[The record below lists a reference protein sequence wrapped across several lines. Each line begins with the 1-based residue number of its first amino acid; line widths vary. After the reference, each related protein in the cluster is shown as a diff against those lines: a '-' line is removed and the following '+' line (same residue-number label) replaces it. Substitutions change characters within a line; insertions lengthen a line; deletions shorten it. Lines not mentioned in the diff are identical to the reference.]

1 MRAILQLKPLLTIH
15 LNAKSQSSLKNKI
28 TLKNK
33 LNHARIILEFIPSLI
48 YFLIQKVSVLK
59 HLAPL
64 IHIPFKALWLGTA
77 LSMFLSLNLNAE
89 ENPTKTE
96 PKSAKGVKN
105 KPKSPVTKVMM
116 TNCDNIKDFNAKQK
130 EVLKAAYQFG
140 SKENLG
146 YEMAGIAWKESCAGT
161 YKINFSD
168 PSAGIYHAYIPSV
181 LKSYGHNNSPFLRNV
196 MGELLIKD
204 DAFASEV
211 ALKELL
217 YWKTR
222 YHDNLKDMIKS
233 YNKGSRW
240 EKNEKANADAEK
252 YYEEIQDKIRRLKE
266 SKIFDSQSSN
276 DQELQ
281 KSANSNLDLDPI
293 GNAMPQTLAKTE
305 TKETQIEETQTQKSQ
320 EMKEAASEQAIKKPL
335 EKEKDKPMY
344 FAQINSSADFAPAK
358 KSPKKPAKASPKR
371 SSKNNISVKN
381 NTKTASKS
389 KEVCKN
395 CSPGQRNA
403 ILANH
408 ITLMQE
414 L

>member
-1 MRAILQLKPLLTIH
+1 M
-15 LNAKSQSSLKNKI
+15 
-28 TLKNK
+28 
-33 LNHARIILEFIPSLI
+33 
-48 YFLIQKVSVLK
+48 K

-77 LSMFLSLNLNAE
+77 LSTFLSLNLNAE

-146 YEMAGIAWKESCAGT
+146 YEMAGIAWKESCAGV

-217 YWKTR
+217 YWKTH

-252 YYEEIQDKIRRLKE
+252 YYEEIQDRIRRLKE

-305 TKETQIEETQTQKSQ
+305 TKETQIEENQTQKSQ
-320 EMKEAASEQAIKKPL
+320 EMKEATSEQITNKP
-335 EKEKDKPMY
+335 EKAKDKPMY
-344 FAQINSSADFAPAK
+344 FAQINNADFAPAK

>member
-1 MRAILQLKPLLTIH
+1 M
-15 LNAKSQSSLKNKI
+15 
-28 TLKNK
+28 
-33 LNHARIILEFIPSLI
+33 
-48 YFLIQKVSVLK
+48 K
-59 HLAPL
+59 HLTPL
-64 IHIPFKALWLGTA
+64 THTLFKALWLGAA
-77 LSMFLSLNLNAE
+77 LSTSLSLVAAE
-89 ENPTKTE
+89 SPTKTE
-96 PKSAKGVKN
+96 PKPAKGVKN

-116 TNCDNIKDFNAKQK
+116 TNCDNLKDFNTKQK

-146 YEMAGIAWKESCAGT
+146 YEMAGIAWKESCAGV

-168 PSAGIYHAYIPSV
+168 PSAGVYHSYIPSV
-181 LKSYGHNNSPFLRNV
+181 LKSYGHNDSPFLRNV

-240 EKNEKANADAEK
+240 EKNEKSNADAEK
-252 YYEEIQDKIRRLKE
+252 YYEEIQDRIRRLKE

-293 GNAMPQTLAKTE
+293 GNAMPQTLAAQKS
-305 TKETQIEETQTQKSQ
+305 QIEKSQTEETQAEKPR
-320 EMKEAASEQAIKKPL
+320 EMKETTSEQTTNKP
-335 EKEKDKPMY
+335 EKAKDKPMY
-344 FAQINSSADFAPAK
+344 FAQINSADFTPAK
-358 KSPKKPAKASPKR
+358 KRSQKPAKASQKR
-371 SSKNNISVKN
+371 SFKNNIKNNVKN

>member
-1 MRAILQLKPLLTIH
+1 M
-15 LNAKSQSSLKNKI
+15 
-28 TLKNK
+28 
-33 LNHARIILEFIPSLI
+33 
-48 YFLIQKVSVLK
+48 K
-59 HLAPL
+59 HLTPL
-64 IHIPFKALWLGTA
+64 THTIFKALFLGTA
-77 LSMFLSLNLNAE
+77 LSASLSLAATE
-89 ENPTKTE
+89 SPTKTE
-96 PKSAKGVKN
+96 PKPAKGVKN
-105 KPKSPVTKVMM
+105 KPKSPVTKIMM
-116 TNCDNIKDFNAKQK
+116 TNCDNLKDFNAKQK

-146 YEMAGIAWKESCAGT
+146 YEMAGIAWKESCAGV

-168 PSAGIYHAYIPSV
+168 PSAGVYHSYIPSV

-240 EKNEKANADAEK
+240 ERSEKSNAEAEK
-252 YYEEIQDKIRRLKE
+252 YYEEIQDRIRRLKE
-266 SKIFDSQSSN
+266 SKIFDSQSSS

-293 GNAMPQTLAKTE
+293 GNAMPQTLVAQKSQIE
-305 TKETQIEETQTQKSQ
+305 KSQIEETQAEKPQ
-320 EMKEAASEQAIKKPL
+320 EMKETTSKQITNKP

-344 FAQINSSADFAPAK
+344 LAQINNADFAPAK

-371 SSKNNISVKN
+371 SSKNNKNNVKS
-381 NTKTASKS
+381 NTKTASKRQ
-389 KEVCKN
+389 EVCKN

>member
-1 MRAILQLKPLLTIH
+1 M
-15 LNAKSQSSLKNKI
+15 
-28 TLKNK
+28 
-33 LNHARIILEFIPSLI
+33 
-48 YFLIQKVSVLK
+48 SVLK

-64 IHIPFKALWLGTA
+64 IHIPFKALWLGAA
-77 LSMFLSLNLNAE
+77 LSASLSLVAA

-96 PKSAKGVKN
+96 PKPAKGVKN

-116 TNCDNIKDFNAKQK
+116 TNCDNLKDFNAKQK

-305 TKETQIEETQTQKSQ
+305 TKETQIEESQTQKPQ
-320 EMKEAASEQAIKKPL
+320 EMKEAASERAINKPL

-344 FAQINSSADFAPAK
+344 FDQINNADFAPAK

-371 SSKNNISVKN
+371 SPKNNMKNNKSNAKTTSKN
-381 NTKTASKS
+381 

>member
-1 MRAILQLKPLLTIH
+1 M
-15 LNAKSQSSLKNKI
+15 
-28 TLKNK
+28 
-33 LNHARIILEFIPSLI
+33 
-48 YFLIQKVSVLK
+48 K
-59 HLAPL
+59 HLTPL
-64 IHIPFKALWLGTA
+64 THTLFKALWLGAA
-77 LSMFLSLNLNAE
+77 LSASLSLVAAE
-89 ENPTKTE
+89 SPTKTE
-96 PKSAKGVKN
+96 PKPAKGVKN

-116 TNCDNIKDFNAKQK
+116 TNCDNLKDFNAKQK

-146 YEMAGIAWKESCAGT
+146 YEMAGIAWKESCAGV

-168 PSAGIYHAYIPSV
+168 PSAGVYHSYIPSV
-181 LKSYGHNNSPFLRNV
+181 LKSYGHNDSPFLRNV

-240 EKNEKANADAEK
+240 EKNEKSNADAEK

-293 GNAMPQTLAKTE
+293 GNAMPQTLAAQKS
-305 TKETQIEETQTQKSQ
+305 QIEKSQTEKTQAEKPQ
-320 EMKEAASEQAIKKPL
+320 EMKEATSEQTTNKP
-335 EKEKDKPMY
+335 EKAKKPMY
-344 FAQINSSADFAPAK
+344 LAQINSADFTPAK

-371 SSKNNISVKN
+371 FSKNNISVKN
-381 NTKTASKS
+381 NTKTASKNS
-389 KEVCKN
+389 KNKEVCKN

>member
-1 MRAILQLKPLLTIH
+1 MTPLTH
-15 LNAKSQSSLKNKI
+15 
-28 TLKNK
+28 TL
-33 LNHARIILEFIPSLI
+33 
-48 YFLIQKVSVLK
+48 
-59 HLAPL
+59 
-64 IHIPFKALWLGTA
+64 FKALWLGAA
-77 LSMFLSLNLNAE
+77 LSTSLSLAATE
-89 ENPTKTE
+89 SPTKTE

-116 TNCDNIKDFNAKQK
+116 TNCDNLKDFNAKQK

-146 YEMAGIAWKESCAGT
+146 YEMAGIAWKESCAGV

-168 PSAGIYHAYIPSV
+168 PSAGVYHSYIPSV
-181 LKSYGHNNSPFLRNV
+181 LKSYGHNDSPFLRNV

-240 EKNEKANADAEK
+240 EKNEKSNADAEK
-252 YYEEIQDKIRRLKE
+252 YYEEIQDRIRRLKE

-293 GNAMPQTLAKTE
+293 GNAMPQTLAAQKS
-305 TKETQIEETQTQKSQ
+305 QIEKSQTEETQAEKSQ
-320 EMKEAASEQAIKKPL
+320 EMKEATSEQITSKP
-335 EKEKDKPMY
+335 EKAKDKPMY
-344 FAQINSSADFAPAK
+344 LAQINSSDFTPAK

-371 SSKNNISVKN
+371 SSKNNIKNNVKN
-381 NTKTASKS
+381 NTKTASKNS
-389 KEVCKN
+389 KKQEVCKN

>member
-1 MRAILQLKPLLTIH
+1 M
-15 LNAKSQSSLKNKI
+15 
-28 TLKNK
+28 
-33 LNHARIILEFIPSLI
+33 
-48 YFLIQKVSVLK
+48 K
-59 HLAPL
+59 HLTPL
-64 IHIPFKALWLGTA
+64 THTIFKALFLGTA
-77 LSMFLSLNLNAE
+77 LSASLSLAATE
-89 ENPTKTE
+89 SPTKTE

-146 YEMAGIAWKESCAGT
+146 YEMAGIAWKESCAGV

-168 PSAGIYHAYIPSV
+168 PSAGVYHSYIPSV
-181 LKSYGHNNSPFLRNV
+181 LKSYGHNDSPFLRNV
-196 MGELLIKD
+196 MGELLIKN

-240 EKNEKANADAEK
+240 ERSEKSNAEAEK
-252 YYEEIQDKIRRLKE
+252 YYEEIQDRIRRLKE

-293 GNAMPQTLAKTE
+293 GNAMPQTLIA
-305 TKETQIEETQTQKSQ
+305 KETQTEKTQTEKTQTEQTQAEKSQ
-320 EMKEAASEQAIKKPL
+320 EMKETTSEQTTSKP
-335 EKEKDKPMY
+335 EKAKDKPMY
-344 FAQINSSADFAPAK
+344 LAQINNADFTPAK
-358 KSPKKPAKASPKR
+358 KSPKKPAKVSQKR
-371 SSKNNISVKN
+371 PKNNKN
-381 NTKTASKS
+381 NAKSSTKTASK
-389 KEVCKN
+389 KQEVCKN

>member
-1 MRAILQLKPLLTIH
+1 M
-15 LNAKSQSSLKNKI
+15 
-28 TLKNK
+28 
-33 LNHARIILEFIPSLI
+33 
-48 YFLIQKVSVLK
+48 K

-77 LSMFLSLNLNAE
+77 LSTFLSLNLNAE

-146 YEMAGIAWKESCAGT
+146 YEMAGIAWKESCAGV

-252 YYEEIQDKIRRLKE
+252 YYEEIQDRIRRLKE

-293 GNAMPQTLAKTE
+293 GNAMPQTLAQTE
-305 TKETQIEETQTQKSQ
+305 TKETQIEENQTQKSQ
-320 EMKEAASEQAIKKPL
+320 EMKEATSEQITNKP
-335 EKEKDKPMY
+335 EKAKDKPMY
-344 FAQINSSADFAPAK
+344 FAQINNADFAPAK
-358 KSPKKPAKASPKR
+358 KSPKKPAKASPKC

>member
-1 MRAILQLKPLLTIH
+1 M
-15 LNAKSQSSLKNKI
+15 
-28 TLKNK
+28 
-33 LNHARIILEFIPSLI
+33 
-48 YFLIQKVSVLK
+48 K
-59 HLAPL
+59 HLTPL
-64 IHIPFKALWLGTA
+64 THTLFKALWLGTV
-77 LSMFLSLNLNAE
+77 LSASLSLVAAE
-89 ENPTKTE
+89 SPTKTE
-96 PKSAKGVKN
+96 PKPAKGVKN

-116 TNCDNIKDFNAKQK
+116 TNCDNLKDFNAKQK

-146 YEMAGIAWKESCAGT
+146 YEMAGIAWKESCAGV

-168 PSAGIYHAYIPSV
+168 PSAGVYHSYIPSV
-181 LKSYGHNNSPFLRNV
+181 LKSYGHNDSPFLRNV

-204 DAFASEV
+204 DAFASQV

-240 EKNEKANADAEK
+240 EKNEKSNADAEK
-252 YYEEIQDKIRRLKE
+252 YYEEIQDRIRRLKE

-293 GNAMPQTLAKTE
+293 GNAMPQTLATQKSQIE
-305 TKETQIEETQTQKSQ
+305 KSQIEETQAEKPQ
-320 EMKEAASEQAIKKPL
+320 EMKETTSEQTKSKP
-335 EKEKDKPMY
+335 EKAKDKPMY
-344 FAQINSSADFAPAK
+344 FAQINSADFTPAK
-358 KSPKKPAKASPKR
+358 KSPKKPAKASPKH
-371 SSKNNISVKN
+371 SSKNNIN
-381 NTKTASKS
+381 NTKSHTKTASKNS
-389 KEVCKN
+389 KNKEVCKN

-403 ILANH
+403 ILANR

>member
-1 MRAILQLKPLLTIH
+1 M
-15 LNAKSQSSLKNKI
+15 
-28 TLKNK
+28 
-33 LNHARIILEFIPSLI
+33 
-48 YFLIQKVSVLK
+48 K
-59 HLAPL
+59 HLTPL
-64 IHIPFKALWLGTA
+64 THTIFKALFLGTA
-77 LSMFLSLNLNAE
+77 LSASLSLVATE
-89 ENPTKTE
+89 SPTKTE

-116 TNCDNIKDFNAKQK
+116 TNCDNLKDFNAKQK

-146 YEMAGIAWKESCAGT
+146 YEMAGIAWKESCAGV

-168 PSAGIYHAYIPSV
+168 PSAGVYHSYIPSV

-240 EKNEKANADAEK
+240 ERSEKSNAEAEK
-252 YYEEIQDKIRRLKE
+252 YYEEIQDRIRRLKE

-305 TKETQIEETQTQKSQ
+305 AKETQTEQTQAEKSQ
-320 EMKEAASEQAIKKPL
+320 EMKEATSEQTTSKP
-335 EKEKDKPMY
+335 EKAKDKPMY
-344 FAQINSSADFAPAK
+344 LAQINNADFTPAK
-358 KSPKKPAKASPKR
+358 KSPKKPAKVSQKSPKKPAKVSQKR
-371 SSKNNISVKN
+371 PKNNKN
-381 NTKTASKS
+381 NVKSSTKTASK
-389 KEVCKN
+389 KQEVCKN

>member
-1 MRAILQLKPLLTIH
+1 M
-15 LNAKSQSSLKNKI
+15 
-28 TLKNK
+28 
-33 LNHARIILEFIPSLI
+33 
-48 YFLIQKVSVLK
+48 K
-59 HLAPL
+59 HLTPL
-64 IHIPFKALWLGTA
+64 THTLFKALWLGAA
-77 LSMFLSLNLNAE
+77 LNASLSLVAAE
-89 ENPTKTE
+89 SPTKTE
-96 PKSAKGVKN
+96 PKPAKGVKN

-116 TNCDNIKDFNAKQK
+116 TNCDNLKDFNAKQK

-146 YEMAGIAWKESCAGT
+146 YEMAGIAWKESCAGV

-168 PSAGIYHAYIPSV
+168 PSAGVYHSYIPSV
-181 LKSYGHNNSPFLRNV
+181 LKSYGHNDSPFLRNV

-240 EKNEKANADAEK
+240 EKNEKSNADAEK
-252 YYEEIQDKIRRLKE
+252 YYEEIQDRIRRLKE

-293 GNAMPQTLAKTE
+293 GNAMPQALAA
-305 TKETQIEETQTQKSQ
+305 KETQTEQTQAEKSQ
-320 EMKEAASEQAIKKPL
+320 EMKEATSGQTKSKP
-335 EKEKDKPMY
+335 EKAKDKPMY
-344 FAQINSSADFAPAK
+344 LAQINSADFTPAK
-358 KSPKKPAKASPKR
+358 KSPKKPAKVSQKR
-371 SSKNNISVKN
+371 SFKNNVKNNTKN
-381 NTKTASKS
+381 NTKTASK
-389 KEVCKN
+389 KQEVCKN

-403 ILANH
+403 ILANR

>member
-1 MRAILQLKPLLTIH
+1 M
-15 LNAKSQSSLKNKI
+15 
-28 TLKNK
+28 
-33 LNHARIILEFIPSLI
+33 
-48 YFLIQKVSVLK
+48 K

-77 LSMFLSLNLNAE
+77 LSAFLSLNLNAE
-89 ENPTKTE
+89 ESPTKTE
-96 PKSAKGVKN
+96 PRPAKGVKN

-116 TNCDNIKDFNAKQK
+116 TNCDNLKDFNAKQK

-146 YEMAGIAWKESCAGT
+146 YEMAGIAWKESCAGV

-168 PSAGIYHAYIPSV
+168 PSAGVYHSYIPSV
-181 LKSYGHNNSPFLRNV
+181 LKSYGHNDSPFLRNV

-211 ALKELL
+211 ALKELI

-240 EKNEKANADAEK
+240 EKNEKSNADAEK
-252 YYEEIQDKIRRLKE
+252 YYEEIQDRIRRLKE

-293 GNAMPQTLAKTE
+293 GNAMPQTLAAQKS
-305 TKETQIEETQTQKSQ
+305 QIEKSQTEQTQAEKSQ
-320 EMKEAASEQAIKKPL
+320 EMKEATSEQITNKP
-335 EKEKDKPMY
+335 EKAKDKPMY
-344 FAQINSSADFAPAK
+344 FAQINSSDFTPAK
-358 KSPKKPAKASPKR
+358 KSPKKPAKVSPKR
-371 SSKNNISVKN
+371 SSKNNTKSHA
-381 NTKTASKS
+381 KTASKNS
-389 KEVCKN
+389 KKQEVCKN

>member
-1 MRAILQLKPLLTIH
+1 M
-15 LNAKSQSSLKNKI
+15 
-28 TLKNK
+28 
-33 LNHARIILEFIPSLI
+33 
-48 YFLIQKVSVLK
+48 K
-59 HLAPL
+59 HLTPL
-64 IHIPFKALWLGTA
+64 THTIFKALLLGTA
-77 LSMFLSLNLNAE
+77 LNASLSLAATE
-89 ENPTKTE
+89 SPTKTE
-96 PKSAKGVKN
+96 PKPAKGVKN

-116 TNCDNIKDFNAKQK
+116 TNCDNLKDFNAKQK

-146 YEMAGIAWKESCAGT
+146 YEMAGIAWKESCAGV

-168 PSAGIYHAYIPSV
+168 PSAGVYHSYIPSV
-181 LKSYGHNNSPFLRNV
+181 LKSYGHNDSPFLRNV

-240 EKNEKANADAEK
+240 EKNEKSNADAEK
-252 YYEEIQDKIRRLKE
+252 YYEEIQDRIRRLKE

-293 GNAMPQTLAKTE
+293 GNAMPQTLATQKSQIE
-305 TKETQIEETQTQKSQ
+305 KSQIEETQAEKPQ
-320 EMKEAASEQAIKKPL
+320 EMKEATSEQTTNKP
-335 EKEKDKPMY
+335 EKAKDKPMY
-344 FAQINSSADFAPAK
+344 LAQINSADFTPAK
-358 KSPKKPAKASPKR
+358 KSPKKPAKVSQKR
-371 SSKNNISVKN
+371 SSKNNIKNNTKN
-381 NTKTASKS
+381 NTKTASK
-389 KEVCKN
+389 KQEVCKN

>member
-1 MRAILQLKPLLTIH
+1 M
-15 LNAKSQSSLKNKI
+15 
-28 TLKNK
+28 
-33 LNHARIILEFIPSLI
+33 
-48 YFLIQKVSVLK
+48 K
-59 HLAPL
+59 HLTPL
-64 IHIPFKALWLGTA
+64 THTIFKTLLLGTA
-77 LSMFLSLNLNAE
+77 LSASLNLVAAE
-89 ENPTKTE
+89 SP
-96 PKSAKGVKN
+96 AKGVKN

-130 EVLKAAYQFG
+130 EVLKFAYQFG

-146 YEMAGIAWKESCAGT
+146 YEMAGIAWKESCAGV

-168 PSAGIYHAYIPSV
+168 PSAGVYHSYIPSV
-181 LKSYGHNNSPFLRNV
+181 LKSYGHNDSPFLRNV

-240 EKNEKANADAEK
+240 EKNEKSNADAEK
-252 YYEEIQDKIRRLKE
+252 YYEEIQDRIRRLKE

-293 GNAMPQTLAKTE
+293 GNTMPQTLIA
-305 TKETQIEETQTQKSQ
+305 KETQTEETQAEKSQ
-320 EMKEAASEQAIKKPL
+320 EMKEATNEQTKSKP
-335 EKEKDKPMY
+335 EKAKDKPMY
-344 FAQINSSADFAPAK
+344 LAQTNSTDFTPAK
-358 KSPKKPAKASPKR
+358 KSPKKPAKVSQKR
-371 SSKNNISVKN
+371 SFKNNIKNNVKN
-381 NTKTASKS
+381 STKTASK
-389 KEVCKN
+389 KQEVCKN

-403 ILANH
+403 ILANR

>member
-1 MRAILQLKPLLTIH
+1 M
-15 LNAKSQSSLKNKI
+15 
-28 TLKNK
+28 
-33 LNHARIILEFIPSLI
+33 
-48 YFLIQKVSVLK
+48 K
-59 HLAPL
+59 HLTPL
-64 IHIPFKALWLGTA
+64 THTLFKALFLGTA
-77 LSMFLSLNLNAE
+77 LSASLSLAATE
-89 ENPTKTE
+89 SPTKTE
-96 PKSAKGVKN
+96 PKPAKGVKN

-146 YEMAGIAWKESCAGT
+146 YEMAGIAWKESCAGV

-168 PSAGIYHAYIPSV
+168 PSAGVYHSYIPSV
-181 LKSYGHNNSPFLRNV
+181 LKSYGHNDSPFLRNV

-240 EKNEKANADAEK
+240 EKNEKSNADAEK
-252 YYEEIQDKIRRLKE
+252 YYEEIQDRIRRLKE
-266 SKIFDSQSSN
+266 SKIFDSYSN
-276 DQELQ
+276 NEEALQ

-293 GNAMPQTLAKTE
+293 GNAMPQALIAKE
-305 TKETQIEETQTQKSQ
+305 TKIEETQAEKPQ
-320 EMKEAASEQAIKKPL
+320 EMKEATSEQITNKP
-335 EKEKDKPMY
+335 EKAKDKPMY
-344 FAQINSSADFAPAK
+344 FAQINSADFTPAK
-358 KSPKKPAKASPKR
+358 KSPKKPARVSPKH
-371 SSKNNISVKN
+371 SSKNNIN
-381 NTKTASKS
+381 NTKSHTKTASKNS
-389 KEVCKN
+389 KNKEVCKN

>member
-1 MRAILQLKPLLTIH
+1 M
-15 LNAKSQSSLKNKI
+15 
-28 TLKNK
+28 
-33 LNHARIILEFIPSLI
+33 
-48 YFLIQKVSVLK
+48 K
-59 HLAPL
+59 HLTPL
-64 IHIPFKALWLGTA
+64 THTIFKALWLGTA
-77 LSMFLSLNLNAE
+77 LSTSLSLAATE
-89 ENPTKTE
+89 SPTKTE
-96 PKSAKGVKN
+96 PKPAKGVKN

-146 YEMAGIAWKESCAGT
+146 YEMAGIAWKESCAGV

-181 LKSYGHNNSPFLRNV
+181 LKSYGHNDSPFLRNV

-240 EKNEKANADAEK
+240 EKNEKSNADAEK
-252 YYEEIQDKIRRLKE
+252 YYEEIQDRIRRLKE

-293 GNAMPQTLAKTE
+293 GNAMPQTLAAQKSQIE
-305 TKETQIEETQTQKSQ
+305 KSQIEETQAEKSQ
-320 EMKEAASEQAIKKPL
+320 EVKEVTSEQTTSKP
-335 EKEKDKPMY
+335 EKAKDKPMY
-344 FAQINSSADFAPAK
+344 LAQINSTDFTPAK
-358 KSPKKPAKASPKR
+358 KSPKKPAKVSQKR
-371 SSKNNISVKN
+371 TPKNNIKN
-381 NTKTASKS
+381 NIKNSTKTASK
-389 KEVCKN
+389 KQEVCKN

>member
-1 MRAILQLKPLLTIH
+1 M
-15 LNAKSQSSLKNKI
+15 
-28 TLKNK
+28 
-33 LNHARIILEFIPSLI
+33 
-48 YFLIQKVSVLK
+48 K
-59 HLAPL
+59 HLTPL
-64 IHIPFKALWLGTA
+64 THTIFKALLLGTA
-77 LSMFLSLNLNAE
+77 LSASLSLAAAE
-89 ENPTKTE
+89 SPTKTE
-96 PKSAKGVKN
+96 PKPAKGVKN

-146 YEMAGIAWKESCAGT
+146 YEMAGIAWKESCAGV

-168 PSAGIYHAYIPSV
+168 PSAGVYHSYIPSV
-181 LKSYGHNNSPFLRNV
+181 LKSYGHNDSPFLRNV

-204 DAFASEV
+204 DVFASEV

-240 EKNEKANADAEK
+240 EKNEKSNADAEK
-252 YYEEIQDKIRRLKE
+252 YYEEIQDRIRRLKE

-293 GNAMPQTLAKTE
+293 GNAMPQTLAQTE
-305 TKETQIEETQTQKSQ
+305 TKKTQIEETQAEKPQ
-320 EMKEAASEQAIKKPL
+320 EMKEATSEQTKSKP
-335 EKEKDKPMY
+335 EKAKDKPMY
-344 FAQINSSADFAPAK
+344 FAQINSADFTPAK

-381 NTKTASKS
+381 NTKTASK
-389 KEVCKN
+389 KQEVCKN

>member
-1 MRAILQLKPLLTIH
+1 M
-15 LNAKSQSSLKNKI
+15 
-28 TLKNK
+28 
-33 LNHARIILEFIPSLI
+33 
-48 YFLIQKVSVLK
+48 K
-59 HLAPL
+59 HLTPL
-64 IHIPFKALWLGTA
+64 THTIFKALLLGTA
-77 LSMFLSLNLNAE
+77 LSASLSLAATE
-89 ENPTKTE
+89 SPTKTE

-105 KPKSPVTKVMM
+105 KLKSPVTKVMM

-146 YEMAGIAWKESCAGT
+146 YEMAGIAWKESCAGV

-168 PSAGIYHAYIPSV
+168 PSAGVYHSYIPSV

-222 YHDNLKDMIKS
+222 YHDNLKNMIKS

-240 EKNEKANADAEK
+240 ERSEKSNTEAEK
-252 YYEEIQDKIRRLKE
+252 YYEEIQDRIRRLKE

-305 TKETQIEETQTQKSQ
+305 AKETQTEQTQTEKSQ
-320 EMKEAASEQAIKKPL
+320 EVKEATSEQTTSKP
-335 EKEKDKPMY
+335 EKAKDKPMY
-344 FAQINSSADFAPAK
+344 LAQTNSTDFTPAK
-358 KSPKKPAKASPKR
+358 KSPKKPAKVSQKRSPKNN
-371 SSKNNISVKN
+371 KNNIKSS
-381 NTKTASKS
+381 TKTASK
-389 KEVCKN
+389 KQEVCKN

>member
-1 MRAILQLKPLLTIH
+1 M
-15 LNAKSQSSLKNKI
+15 
-28 TLKNK
+28 
-33 LNHARIILEFIPSLI
+33 
-48 YFLIQKVSVLK
+48 K
-59 HLAPL
+59 HLTPL
-64 IHIPFKALWLGTA
+64 THTLFKALWLGAT
-77 LSMFLSLNLNAE
+77 LSTSLSLVAAE
-89 ENPTKTE
+89 SPTKTE
-96 PKSAKGVKN
+96 PKPAKGVKN

-116 TNCDNIKDFNAKQK
+116 TNCDNLKNFNAKQK

-146 YEMAGIAWKESCAGT
+146 YEMAGIAWKESCAGV

-168 PSAGIYHAYIPSV
+168 PSAGVYHSYIPSV
-181 LKSYGHNNSPFLRNV
+181 LKSYGHNDSPFLRNV

-240 EKNEKANADAEK
+240 EKNEKSNADAEK
-252 YYEEIQDKIRRLKE
+252 YYEEIQDRIRRLKE

-293 GNAMPQTLAKTE
+293 GNAMPQTLAAQKS
-305 TKETQIEETQTQKSQ
+305 QIEKSQTEKTQAEKSQ
-320 EMKEAASEQAIKKPL
+320 EMKETTSEQITNKP

-344 FAQINSSADFAPAK
+344 LAQINSADFTPAK
-358 KSPKKPAKASPKR
+358 KSPKKPAKANPKR

-381 NTKTASKS
+381 NTKTASK
-389 KEVCKN
+389 KQEVCKN

>member
-1 MRAILQLKPLLTIH
+1 M
-15 LNAKSQSSLKNKI
+15 
-28 TLKNK
+28 
-33 LNHARIILEFIPSLI
+33 
-48 YFLIQKVSVLK
+48 K
-59 HLAPL
+59 HLTPL
-64 IHIPFKALWLGTA
+64 THTIFKALWLGTV
-77 LSMFLSLNLNAE
+77 LSASLSLVAAE
-89 ENPTKTE
+89 SPTKTE
-96 PKSAKGVKN
+96 PKPAKGVKN

-116 TNCDNIKDFNAKQK
+116 TNCDNLKDFNAKQK

-146 YEMAGIAWKESCAGT
+146 YEMAGIAWKESCAGV

-168 PSAGIYHAYIPSV
+168 PSAGVYHSYIPSV
-181 LKSYGHNNSPFLRNV
+181 LKSYGHNDSPFLRNV

-240 EKNEKANADAEK
+240 ERSEKSNAEAEK

-293 GNAMPQTLAKTE
+293 GNAMPQTLAAQKSQIE
-305 TKETQIEETQTQKSQ
+305 KSQIEETQAEKPQ
-320 EMKEAASEQAIKKPL
+320 EMKEATSEQITNKP

-344 FAQINSSADFAPAK
+344 LAQINNADFTPAK
-358 KSPKKPAKASPKR
+358 KSPKKPAKVSPKR
-371 SSKNNISVKN
+371 PSKN
-381 NTKTASKS
+381 NTKSNAKTASKNS
-389 KEVCKN
+389 KNKEVCKN

>member
-1 MRAILQLKPLLTIH
+1 M
-15 LNAKSQSSLKNKI
+15 
-28 TLKNK
+28 
-33 LNHARIILEFIPSLI
+33 
-48 YFLIQKVSVLK
+48 K
-59 HLAPL
+59 HLTPL
-64 IHIPFKALWLGTA
+64 THTLFKALWLGVV
-77 LSMFLSLNLNAE
+77 LSASLSLVAA

-116 TNCDNIKDFNAKQK
+116 TNCDNLKDFNAKQK

-146 YEMAGIAWKESCAGT
+146 YEMAGIAWKESCAGV

-168 PSAGIYHAYIPSV
+168 PSAGVYHSYIPSV
-181 LKSYGHNNSPFLRNV
+181 LKSYGHNDSPFLRNV

-240 EKNEKANADAEK
+240 EKNEKSNADAEK
-252 YYEEIQDKIRRLKE
+252 YYEEIQDRIRRLKE

-293 GNAMPQTLAKTE
+293 GNAMPQTLAAQKS
-305 TKETQIEETQTQKSQ
+305 QIEKSQTEETQAEKPQ
-320 EMKEAASEQAIKKPL
+320 EMKKATSEQTANKP
-335 EKEKDKPMY
+335 EKAKDKPMY
-344 FAQINSSADFAPAK
+344 LAQINSADFTPAK
-358 KSPKKPAKASPKR
+358 KSPKKPAKVSPKH
-371 SSKNNISVKN
+371 SSKNNIN
-381 NTKTASKS
+381 NTKSHTKTASKNS
-389 KEVCKN
+389 KNKEVCKN

>member
-1 MRAILQLKPLLTIH
+1 M
-15 LNAKSQSSLKNKI
+15 
-28 TLKNK
+28 
-33 LNHARIILEFIPSLI
+33 
-48 YFLIQKVSVLK
+48 K
-59 HLAPL
+59 HLTPL
-64 IHIPFKALWLGTA
+64 THTIFKALWLGTA
-77 LSMFLSLNLNAE
+77 LSTSLSLAAAE
-89 ENPTKTE
+89 SPTKTE

-116 TNCDNIKDFNAKQK
+116 TNCDNLKDFNAKQK

-146 YEMAGIAWKESCAGT
+146 YEMAGIAWKESCAGV

-168 PSAGIYHAYIPSV
+168 PSAGVYHSYIPSV
-181 LKSYGHNNSPFLRNV
+181 LKSYGHNDSPFLRNV

-240 EKNEKANADAEK
+240 EKNEKSNADAEK
-252 YYEEIQDKIRRLKE
+252 YYEEIQDRIRRLKE

-293 GNAMPQTLAKTE
+293 GNAMPQTLAAQKS
-305 TKETQIEETQTQKSQ
+305 QIEKSQTEETQAEKSQ
-320 EMKEAASEQAIKKPL
+320 EMKEATSEQTANKP
-335 EKEKDKPMY
+335 EKAKDKPMY
-344 FAQINSSADFAPAK
+344 LAQINSTDFTPAK
-358 KSPKKPAKASPKR
+358 KSPKKPAKVSPKR
-371 SSKNNISVKN
+371 SSKNNTKSHA
-381 NTKTASKS
+381 KTASKS

>member
-1 MRAILQLKPLLTIH
+1 M
-15 LNAKSQSSLKNKI
+15 
-28 TLKNK
+28 
-33 LNHARIILEFIPSLI
+33 
-48 YFLIQKVSVLK
+48 K
-59 HLAPL
+59 HLTPL
-64 IHIPFKALWLGTA
+64 THTIFKALLLGTA
-77 LSMFLSLNLNAE
+77 LSASLSLAATE
-89 ENPTKTE
+89 SPTKTE

-146 YEMAGIAWKESCAGT
+146 YEMAGIAWKESCAGV

-168 PSAGIYHAYIPSV
+168 PSVGVYHSYIPSV

-240 EKNEKANADAEK
+240 ERSEKSNAEAEK
-252 YYEEIQDKIRRLKE
+252 YYEEIQDRIRRLKE

-305 TKETQIEETQTQKSQ
+305 AKETQTEQTQAEKSQ
-320 EMKEAASEQAIKKPL
+320 EMKEATSEQTTSKP

-344 FAQINSSADFAPAK
+344 FAQINSADFTPAK

-381 NTKTASKS
+381 NTKTASKNS
-389 KEVCKN
+389 KNKEVCKN

>member
-1 MRAILQLKPLLTIH
+1 M
-15 LNAKSQSSLKNKI
+15 
-28 TLKNK
+28 
-33 LNHARIILEFIPSLI
+33 
-48 YFLIQKVSVLK
+48 K
-59 HLAPL
+59 HLTPL
-64 IHIPFKALWLGTA
+64 THTLFKALWLGTV
-77 LSMFLSLNLNAE
+77 LSTSLSLVAAE
-89 ENPTKTE
+89 SPTKTE
-96 PKSAKGVKN
+96 PKPAKGVKN

-116 TNCDNIKDFNAKQK
+116 TNCDNLKDFNAKQK

-146 YEMAGIAWKESCAGT
+146 YEMAGIAWKESCAGV

-168 PSAGIYHAYIPSV
+168 PSAGVYHSYIPSV
-181 LKSYGHNNSPFLRNV
+181 LKSYGHNDSPFLRNV

-211 ALKELL
+211 ALKELI

-240 EKNEKANADAEK
+240 EKNEKSNADAEK
-252 YYEEIQDKIRRLKE
+252 YYEEIQDRIRRLKE

-293 GNAMPQTLAKTE
+293 GNAMPQTLAAQKS
-305 TKETQIEETQTQKSQ
+305 QIEKSQIEKSQTEKTQAEKPQ
-320 EMKEAASEQAIKKPL
+320 EMKETTSEQTANKP
-335 EKEKDKPMY
+335 EKAKDKPMY
-344 FAQINSSADFAPAK
+344 LAQISSADFTPAK
-358 KSPKKPAKASPKR
+358 KSPKKPAKVSPKR
-371 SSKNNISVKN
+371 SSKNNTKSHA
-381 NTKTASKS
+381 KTASKNS
-389 KEVCKN
+389 KNKEVCKN

>member
-1 MRAILQLKPLLTIH
+1 M
-15 LNAKSQSSLKNKI
+15 
-28 TLKNK
+28 
-33 LNHARIILEFIPSLI
+33 
-48 YFLIQKVSVLK
+48 K
-59 HLAPL
+59 HLTPL
-64 IHIPFKALWLGTA
+64 THTLFKALWLGTV
-77 LSMFLSLNLNAE
+77 LSASLSLAATE
-89 ENPTKTE
+89 SPTKTE
-96 PKSAKGVKN
+96 PKPAKGVKN
-105 KPKSPVTKVMM
+105 KSKSPVTKVMM
-116 TNCDNIKDFNAKQK
+116 TNCDNLKNFNAKQK

-146 YEMAGIAWKESCAGT
+146 YEMAGIAWKESCAGV

-168 PSAGIYHAYIPSV
+168 PSAGVYHSYIPSV
-181 LKSYGHNNSPFLRNV
+181 LKSYGHNDSPFLRNV

-240 EKNEKANADAEK
+240 EKNEKSNADAEK

-305 TKETQIEETQTQKSQ
+305 AKETQTEETQAEKSQ
-320 EMKEAASEQAIKKPL
+320 EMKEATSEQTANKP
-335 EKEKDKPMY
+335 EKAKDKPMY
-344 FAQINSSADFAPAK
+344 LAQINSADFTPAK

-371 SSKNNISVKN
+371 SSKNNIKNNVKS
-381 NTKTASKS
+381 NTKTASK
-389 KEVCKN
+389 KQEVCKN

>member
-1 MRAILQLKPLLTIH
+1 M
-15 LNAKSQSSLKNKI
+15 
-28 TLKNK
+28 
-33 LNHARIILEFIPSLI
+33 
-48 YFLIQKVSVLK
+48 K
-59 HLAPL
+59 HLTPL
-64 IHIPFKALWLGTA
+64 THTLFKALWLGTV
-77 LSMFLSLNLNAE
+77 LSASLSLAATE
-89 ENPTKTE
+89 SPTKTE

-181 LKSYGHNNSPFLRNV
+181 LKSYRHNNSPFLRNV

-240 EKNEKANADAEK
+240 EKNEKSNADAEK

-305 TKETQIEETQTQKSQ
+305 TKETQTEETQAEKPQ
-320 EMKEAASEQAIKKPL
+320 EMKEATSEQITNKP
-335 EKEKDKPMY
+335 EKAKDKPMY
-344 FAQINSSADFAPAK
+344 FAQINSADFTTAK

-371 SSKNNISVKN
+371 SSKNNIKNNVKS
-381 NTKTASKS
+381 NTKTASK
-389 KEVCKN
+389 KQEVCKN

>member
-1 MRAILQLKPLLTIH
+1 M
-15 LNAKSQSSLKNKI
+15 
-28 TLKNK
+28 
-33 LNHARIILEFIPSLI
+33 
-48 YFLIQKVSVLK
+48 K
-59 HLAPL
+59 HLTPL
-64 IHIPFKALWLGTA
+64 THTIFKALFLGTA
-77 LSMFLSLNLNAE
+77 LSASLRLAATQS
-89 ENPTKTE
+89 PTKTE

-146 YEMAGIAWKESCAGT
+146 YEMAGIAWKESCAGV

-168 PSAGIYHAYIPSV
+168 PSAGVYHSYIPSV

-240 EKNEKANADAEK
+240 ERSEKSNAEAEK
-252 YYEEIQDKIRRLKE
+252 YYEEIQDRIRRLKE

-305 TKETQIEETQTQKSQ
+305 AKETQTEQTQAEKSQ
-320 EMKEAASEQAIKKPL
+320 EMKEATSEQTKSKP
-335 EKEKDKPMY
+335 EKAKDKPMY
-344 FAQINSSADFAPAK
+344 LAQINSTDFIPTK
-358 KSPKKPAKASPKR
+358 KSPKKTAKVSPKR
-371 SSKNNISVKN
+371 SPKNNKN
-381 NTKTASKS
+381 NVKSSTKTASK
-389 KEVCKN
+389 KQEVCKN

>member
-1 MRAILQLKPLLTIH
+1 M
-15 LNAKSQSSLKNKI
+15 
-28 TLKNK
+28 
-33 LNHARIILEFIPSLI
+33 
-48 YFLIQKVSVLK
+48 K
-59 HLAPL
+59 HLTPL
-64 IHIPFKALWLGTA
+64 THTIFKALLLGTA
-77 LSMFLSLNLNAE
+77 LSASLSLAATE
-89 ENPTKTE
+89 SPTKTE
-96 PKSAKGVKN
+96 PKPAKGVKN

-146 YEMAGIAWKESCAGT
+146 YEMAGIAWKESCAGV

-168 PSAGIYHAYIPSV
+168 PSAGVYHSYIPSV
-181 LKSYGHNNSPFLRNV
+181 LKSYGHNDSPFLRNV

-240 EKNEKANADAEK
+240 ERSEKSNADAEK
-252 YYEEIQDKIRRLKE
+252 YYEEIQDRIRRLKE

-293 GNAMPQTLAKTE
+293 GNAMPQTLAAQKSQIE
-305 TKETQIEETQTQKSQ
+305 KSQIEETQAEKPQ
-320 EMKEAASEQAIKKPL
+320 EMKEAASEQTKSKP
-335 EKEKDKPMY
+335 EKAKDKPMY
-344 FAQINSSADFAPAK
+344 FAQISSADFTPAK
-358 KSPKKPAKASPKR
+358 KSPKKPSKASPKR
-371 SSKNNISVKN
+371 SSKNNINNVKSH
-381 NTKTASKS
+381 TKTASKS

>member
-1 MRAILQLKPLLTIH
+1 M
-15 LNAKSQSSLKNKI
+15 
-28 TLKNK
+28 
-33 LNHARIILEFIPSLI
+33 
-48 YFLIQKVSVLK
+48 K
-59 HLAPL
+59 HLTPL
-64 IHIPFKALWLGTA
+64 THTLFKALLLGTV
-77 LSMFLSLNLNAE
+77 LSASLSLVAAE
-89 ENPTKTE
+89 SPTKTE
-96 PKSAKGVKN
+96 PKPAKGVKN

-146 YEMAGIAWKESCAGT
+146 YEMAGIAWKESCAGV

-168 PSAGIYHAYIPSV
+168 PSAGVYHSYIPSV
-181 LKSYGHNNSPFLRNV
+181 LKSYGHNDSPFLRNV

-240 EKNEKANADAEK
+240 EKNEKSNADAEK
-252 YYEEIQDKIRRLKE
+252 YYEEIQDRIRRLKE

-293 GNAMPQTLAKTE
+293 GNAMPQALIAKE
-305 TKETQIEETQTQKSQ
+305 TKIEETQAEKSQ
-320 EMKEAASEQAIKKPL
+320 EMKEATSEQTKSKP
-335 EKEKDKPMY
+335 EKAKDKPMY
-344 FAQINSSADFAPAK
+344 LAQINSADFTPAK
-358 KSPKKPAKASPKR
+358 KSPKKPAKVSQKR
-371 SSKNNISVKN
+371 SSKNNIKN
-381 NTKTASKS
+381 NTKSHTKTASK
-389 KEVCKN
+389 KQEVCKN
-395 CSPGQRNA
+395 CSLGQKNA

>member
-1 MRAILQLKPLLTIH
+1 M
-15 LNAKSQSSLKNKI
+15 
-28 TLKNK
+28 
-33 LNHARIILEFIPSLI
+33 
-48 YFLIQKVSVLK
+48 K
-59 HLAPL
+59 HLTPL
-64 IHIPFKALWLGTA
+64 THTIFKALLLGAA
-77 LSMFLSLNLNAE
+77 LNASLSLVAAE
-89 ENPTKTE
+89 SPTKTE
-96 PKSAKGVKN
+96 PKPAKGVKN

-116 TNCDNIKDFNAKQK
+116 TNCDNLKDFNAKQK
-130 EVLKAAYQFG
+130 EVLKSAYQFG

-146 YEMAGIAWKESCAGT
+146 YEMAGIAWKESCAGV

-168 PSAGIYHAYIPSV
+168 PSAGVYHSYIPSV
-181 LKSYGHNNSPFLRNV
+181 LKSYGHNDSPFLRNV

-240 EKNEKANADAEK
+240 EKNEKSNADAEK
-252 YYEEIQDKIRRLKE
+252 YYEEIQDRIRRLKE
-266 SKIFDSQSSN
+266 SKIFDSQSGN

-305 TKETQIEETQTQKSQ
+305 TKETQIEETQAEKPR
-320 EMKEAASEQAIKKPL
+320 EMKEATSEQITNKP
-335 EKEKDKPMY
+335 EKVKDKPMY
-344 FAQINSSADFAPAK
+344 LAQINSADFTPAK
-358 KSPKKPAKASPKR
+358 KSPKKPARVSQKR

-381 NTKTASKS
+381 NTKTASKNS
-389 KEVCKN
+389 KNKEMCKN

>member
-1 MRAILQLKPLLTIH
+1 M
-15 LNAKSQSSLKNKI
+15 
-28 TLKNK
+28 
-33 LNHARIILEFIPSLI
+33 
-48 YFLIQKVSVLK
+48 K
-59 HLAPL
+59 HLTPL
-64 IHIPFKALWLGTA
+64 THTIFKALLLGTA
-77 LSMFLSLNLNAE
+77 LSTSLSLAATE
-89 ENPTKTE
+89 SPTKTE

-116 TNCDNIKDFNAKQK
+116 TNCDSIKDFNAKQK

-146 YEMAGIAWKESCAGT
+146 YEMAGIAWKESCAGV

-168 PSAGIYHAYIPSV
+168 PSAGVYHSYIPSV

-240 EKNEKANADAEK
+240 ERSEKSNAEAEK
-252 YYEEIQDKIRRLKE
+252 YYEEIQDRIRRLKE

-305 TKETQIEETQTQKSQ
+305 AKETQTEQTQAEKSQ
-320 EMKEAASEQAIKKPL
+320 EMKEATSEQTTSKP
-335 EKEKDKPMY
+335 EKAKDKLMY
-344 FAQINSSADFAPAK
+344 LAQINSTDFTPTK
-358 KSPKKPAKASPKR
+358 KSPKKTAKVSPKR
-371 SSKNNISVKN
+371 SPKNNKN
-381 NTKTASKS
+381 NVKSSTKTASK
-389 KEVCKN
+389 KQEVCKN

>member
-1 MRAILQLKPLLTIH
+1 M
-15 LNAKSQSSLKNKI
+15 
-28 TLKNK
+28 
-33 LNHARIILEFIPSLI
+33 
-48 YFLIQKVSVLK
+48 K
-59 HLAPL
+59 HLTPL
-64 IHIPFKALWLGTA
+64 THTLFKALWLGAT
-77 LSMFLSLNLNAE
+77 LSASLSLVAAE
-89 ENPTKTE
+89 SPTKTE
-96 PKSAKGVKN
+96 PKPAKGVKN

-116 TNCDNIKDFNAKQK
+116 TNCDNLKDFNAKQK

-146 YEMAGIAWKESCAGT
+146 YEMAGIAWKESCAGV

-168 PSAGIYHAYIPSV
+168 PSAGVYHSYIPSV
-181 LKSYGHNNSPFLRNV
+181 LKSYGHNDSPFLRNV

-240 EKNEKANADAEK
+240 EKNEKSNADAEK
-252 YYEEIQDKIRRLKE
+252 YYEEIQDRIRRLKE

-293 GNAMPQTLAKTE
+293 GNAMPQTLAAQKS
-305 TKETQIEETQTQKSQ
+305 QIEKSQTEETQAEKSQ
-320 EMKEAASEQAIKKPL
+320 EMKEATSEQTKSKP
-335 EKEKDKPMY
+335 EKAKDKPMY
-344 FAQINSSADFAPAK
+344 LAQINSADFTPAK
-358 KSPKKPAKASPKR
+358 KSPKKPAKVSPKR
-371 SSKNNISVKN
+371 SSKNNTKSHA
-381 NTKTASKS
+381 KTASKNS
-389 KEVCKN
+389 KNKEVCKN

>member
-1 MRAILQLKPLLTIH
+1 M
-15 LNAKSQSSLKNKI
+15 
-28 TLKNK
+28 
-33 LNHARIILEFIPSLI
+33 
-48 YFLIQKVSVLK
+48 K
-59 HLAPL
+59 HLTPL
-64 IHIPFKALWLGTA
+64 THTLFKALWLGAT
-77 LSMFLSLNLNAE
+77 LSASLSLAATE
-89 ENPTKTE
+89 SPTKTD
-96 PKSAKGVKN
+96 PKPAKGVKN

-116 TNCDNIKDFNAKQK
+116 TNCDNLKDFNAKQK

-146 YEMAGIAWKESCAGT
+146 YEMAGIAWKESCAGV

-168 PSAGIYHAYIPSV
+168 PSAGVYHSYIPSV
-181 LKSYGHNNSPFLRNV
+181 LKSYGHNDSPFLRNV

-240 EKNEKANADAEK
+240 EKNEKSNADAEK

-293 GNAMPQTLAKTE
+293 GNAMPQTLAAQKS
-305 TKETQIEETQTQKSQ
+305 QIEKSQTEETQAEKPQ
-320 EMKEAASEQAIKKPL
+320 EMKETTSEQITNKP
-335 EKEKDKPMY
+335 EKAKDKPMY
-344 FAQINSSADFAPAK
+344 LAQINSADFTPAK
-358 KSPKKPAKASPKR
+358 KSPKKPAKANPKR
-371 SSKNNISVKN
+371 FSKNNISVKN
-381 NTKTASKS
+381 NTKTASK
-389 KEVCKN
+389 KQEVCKN

>member
-1 MRAILQLKPLLTIH
+1 M
-15 LNAKSQSSLKNKI
+15 
-28 TLKNK
+28 
-33 LNHARIILEFIPSLI
+33 
-48 YFLIQKVSVLK
+48 K
-59 HLAPL
+59 HLTPL
-64 IHIPFKALWLGTA
+64 THTIFKALLLGTA
-77 LSMFLSLNLNAE
+77 LSASLSLAATE
-89 ENPTKTE
+89 SPTKTE

-146 YEMAGIAWKESCAGT
+146 YEMAGIAWKESCAGV

-168 PSAGIYHAYIPSV
+168 PSAGVYHSYIPSV
-181 LKSYGHNNSPFLRNV
+181 LKSYGHNDSPFLRNV

-240 EKNEKANADAEK
+240 ERNEKSNAEAEK
-252 YYEEIQDKIRRLKE
+252 YYEEIQDRIRRLKE

-305 TKETQIEETQTQKSQ
+305 TKESQIEETQTQKSQ

-344 FAQINSSADFAPAK
+344 FAQINSSDFTPAK

-371 SSKNNISVKN
+371 FSKNNISVKS
-381 NTKTASKS
+381 NTKTASK
-389 KEVCKN
+389 KQEVCKN

>member
-1 MRAILQLKPLLTIH
+1 M
-15 LNAKSQSSLKNKI
+15 
-28 TLKNK
+28 
-33 LNHARIILEFIPSLI
+33 
-48 YFLIQKVSVLK
+48 K
-59 HLAPL
+59 HLTPL
-64 IHIPFKALWLGTA
+64 IHIPFKALWLGVA
-77 LSMFLSLNLNAE
+77 LSTSLSLVAAE
-89 ENPTKTE
+89 SPTKTE
-96 PKSAKGVKN
+96 PKPAKGVKN

-116 TNCDNIKDFNAKQK
+116 TNCDNLKDFNAKQK

-146 YEMAGIAWKESCAGT
+146 YEMAGIAWKESCAGV

-168 PSAGIYHAYIPSV
+168 PSAGVYHSYIPSV
-181 LKSYGHNNSPFLRNV
+181 LKSYGHNDSPFLRNV

-240 EKNEKANADAEK
+240 EKNEKSNADAEK
-252 YYEEIQDKIRRLKE
+252 YYEEIQDRIRRLKE

-293 GNAMPQTLAKTE
+293 GNAMPQTLAAQKSQIE
-305 TKETQIEETQTQKSQ
+305 KSQIEETQAEKPQ
-320 EMKEAASEQAIKKPL
+320 EMKEATSEQITNKP
-335 EKEKDKPMY
+335 EKAKDKPMY
-344 FAQINSSADFAPAK
+344 FAQINSADFTPAK
-358 KSPKKPAKASPKR
+358 KSPKKPAKVSPKR
-371 SSKNNISVKN
+371 SPKNNIN
-381 NTKTASKS
+381 NTKSHAKTASKNS
-389 KEVCKN
+389 KNKEMCKN

>member
-1 MRAILQLKPLLTIH
+1 M
-15 LNAKSQSSLKNKI
+15 
-28 TLKNK
+28 
-33 LNHARIILEFIPSLI
+33 
-48 YFLIQKVSVLK
+48 K
-59 HLAPL
+59 HLTPL
-64 IHIPFKALWLGTA
+64 THTIFKALWLGAT
-77 LSMFLSLNLNAE
+77 LSASLSLVAAE
-89 ENPTKTE
+89 SPTKTE
-96 PKSAKGVKN
+96 PKPAKGVKN

-146 YEMAGIAWKESCAGT
+146 YEMAGIAWKESCAGV

-168 PSAGIYHAYIPSV
+168 PSAGVYHSYIPSV
-181 LKSYGHNNSPFLRNV
+181 LKSYGHNDSPFLRNV

-240 EKNEKANADAEK
+240 EKNEKSNADAEK
-252 YYEEIQDKIRRLKE
+252 YYEEIQDRIRRLKE

-293 GNAMPQTLAKTE
+293 GNAMPQTLAAQKSQIE
-305 TKETQIEETQTQKSQ
+305 KSQIEETQAEKPR
-320 EMKEAASEQAIKKPL
+320 EMKEATSEQTKSKP
-335 EKEKDKPMY
+335 EKAKDKPMY
-344 FAQINSSADFAPAK
+344 LAQINSADFTPAK
-358 KSPKKPAKASPKR
+358 KSPKKPAKVSQKR
-371 SSKNNISVKN
+371 SFKNNIKNNVKN
-381 NTKTASKS
+381 NTKTASK
-389 KEVCKN
+389 KQEVCKN

-403 ILANH
+403 ILANR

>member
-1 MRAILQLKPLLTIH
+1 M
-15 LNAKSQSSLKNKI
+15 
-28 TLKNK
+28 
-33 LNHARIILEFIPSLI
+33 
-48 YFLIQKVSVLK
+48 K
-59 HLAPL
+59 HLTPL
-64 IHIPFKALWLGTA
+64 THTLFKALWLGTV
-77 LSMFLSLNLNAE
+77 LSTSLSLVAAE
-89 ENPTKTE
+89 SPTRTE
-96 PKSAKGVKN
+96 PKPAKGVKN

-116 TNCDNIKDFNAKQK
+116 TNCDNIKDFNARQK

-146 YEMAGIAWKESCAGT
+146 YEMAGIAWKESCAGV

-168 PSAGIYHAYIPSV
+168 PSAGVYHSYIPSV
-181 LKSYGHNNSPFLRNV
+181 LKSYGHNDSPFLRNV

-240 EKNEKANADAEK
+240 EKNEKSNAEAEK
-252 YYEEIQDKIRRLKE
+252 YYEEIQDRIRRLKE

-293 GNAMPQTLAKTE
+293 GSTMPQTLATQKSQIE
-305 TKETQIEETQTQKSQ
+305 KSQIEETQAEKPQ
-320 EMKEAASEQAIKKPL
+320 EMKETTSEQITNKP
-335 EKEKDKPMY
+335 EKAKDKPMY
-344 FAQINSSADFAPAK
+344 FAQINSADFTPTK
-358 KSPKKPAKASPKR
+358 KSPKKPAKVSSKRSPKKD
-371 SSKNNISVKN
+371 KNNVKS
-381 NTKTASKS
+381 NTKTASK
-389 KEVCKN
+389 KQEVCKN

-403 ILANH
+403 ILANR